1 MRMAAAGKSKTP
13 SAEPTASAAVA
24 PAGQPTVRPTG
35 AAPSKVR
42 AGMGD
47 VVADFVEI
55 YSDQDYAR
63 AIGLLSILTAD
74 GQAPAKEIPALNPSA
89 WLAMYRGMLLI
100 RLLDERLMTMQRQGR
115 VGFYAEARGQEAT
128 VIGPVAA
135 LEQGD
140 WVVPSHR
147 EGGAA
152 LFRGLPLQSYIAQ
165 VFGNVRDIGKGR
177 QMPVH
182 PAAPRALRFLPISS
196 CVATQLPQ
204 ATGIAWA
211 AKLKGDKTVVLAYL
225 GEGATSAEDFHTGV
239 NFAAVF
245 KVPVVFICVNN
256 GWAVSTPA
264 SVQSASETFAVKAL
278 AYGIPGV
285 RVDGNDIF
293 AVHAAT
299 REAVARA
306 RRGEGA
312 TLIEAVTYR
321 MGAHSSSDDA
331 ARYRTPEEG
340 EAWVGRDPLT
350 RFATWLNGSGIL
362 KADQEVLLRQ
372 ELEREIKDAVS
383 AVEGQPAP
391 AVRTLIEDVYV
402 HPPRALE
409 EQLAELEAVRARTT
423 SSSR

>member
-1 MRMAAAGKSKTP
+1 
-13 SAEPTASAAVA
+13 
-24 PAGQPTVRPTG
+24 
-35 AAPSKVR
+35 
-42 AGMGD
+42 
-47 VVADFVEI
+47 
-55 YSDQDYAR
+55 
-63 AIGLLSILTAD
+63 
-74 GQAPAKEIPALNPSA
+74 
-89 WLAMYRGMLLI
+89 MYRGMLLI

-165 VFGNVRDIGKGR
+165 VFGNVKDIGKGR

-211 AKLKGDKTVVLAYL
+211 AKIKGDKTVVLAYL

-264 SVQSASETFAVKAL
+264 SAQSASETFAVKAL

-285 RVDGNDIF
+285 RVDGNDLF

-299 REAVARA
+299 REAVDRA

-321 MGAHSSSDDA
+321 VGAHSSSDDP
-331 ARYRTPEEG
+331 ARYRAPEES
-340 EAWVGRDPLT
+340 EAWAGRDPLT
-350 RFATWLNGSGIL
+350 RFATWLNARRHPQDRRRSTAATGPGAGDQGRGRGRRGSAAAGP
-362 KADQEVLLRQ
+362 ADVDRGRLR
-372 ELEREIKDAVS
+372 APH
-383 AVEGQPAP
+383 PAP
-391 AVRTLIEDVYV
+391 WKSSLRSWKRFGHGPPHRRNRTATRGPQRHHIGCRLVSTTTCGT
-402 HPPRALE
+402 
-409 EQLAELEAVRARTT
+409 LAHTGKDQPWPTERNPSRRRMAGTT
-423 SSSR
+423 SLHSSHPRHGGRGDARRSGCWPPPS